1 VTGEGG
7 KMAGAAQPQKVQ
19 TVQVVEADVLDRMN
33 ETRELIAQRAYEI
46 YQSRWERGDGQG
58 SEEEDWLT
66 AEGELVPKLEID
78 TEVTDGAL
86 KLTTKV
92 PGFDAKDLEVVLG
105 HREAVICGVHASR
118 TTDGGREYRKVMRIV
133 ELPFKVDPAG
143 AKATLSNGTL
153 RVQLPRSS

>member
-1 VTGEGG
+1 
-7 KMAGAAQPQKVQ
+7 MAGVSQVQKAQ

-46 YQSRWERGDGQG
+46 YQSRGDAPG
-58 SEEEDWLT
+58 SEQDDWFA
-66 AEGELVPKLEID
+66 AEGELLPRLEVE

-105 HREAVICGVHASR
+105 HREAVICGVHSSQV
-118 TTDGGREYRKVMRIV
+118 DGGRQYRKVMRIV
-133 ELPFKVDPAG
+133 ELPFAVDPEAV
-143 AKATLSNGTL
+143 KATFSNGTL
-153 RVQLPRSS
+153 RVQLPQAK